1 MHNTSNTHIKLAA
14 TIFFLTQC
22 GIAVAADEKLI
33 SGNIA
38 ASQLWDDN
46 FFQNADETPEQI
58 TVLNAGLALSK
69 NISRQQ
75 FSARWRVRSYQ
86 HADYEKFDE
95 ILQDG
100 SLRWYG
106 AWGEELTSNLEW
118 VRDAYLVDRWET
130 PEGDVDSVAK
140 EDAKFALTYGSQN
153 RFSVQVGG
161 RQSKQNHS
169 SISRNNLD
177 YEENEGFAGLTY
189 RTPSQSTLTLRY
201 RSGDRTYVNRV
212 GESLENNFDFDY
224 RQLELENIWKIS
236 AKTTSKLTLARLE
249 REGTSVINNTSG
261 NYALLDFSWDATPK
275 VQWHL
280 GYSFTHPAQGDTIDK
295 PTDVKTGF
303 VSVTWNI
310 SQKVVLS
317 SRVEKVSRNYAD
329 VDEKNPRA
337 ETQYNFIPL
346 SINYAIYDSLSLR
359 LDTTWRK
366 NESPRL
372 LTREYE
378 ASQVM
383 VGLNYRF

>member
-22 GIAVAADEKLI
+22 AIAVAADEKLI

-86 HADYEKFDE
+86 HANYEKFDE
-95 ILQDG
+95 TLQDG

-140 EDAKFALTYGSQN
+140 EDAKFALAYGSQN

-201 RSGDRTYVNRV
+201 RSGDRTYINRV
-212 GESLENNFDFDY
+212 GASLENNFDFDY
-224 RQLELENIWKIS
+224 RQIELENIWKIS

-303 VSVTWNI
+303 VSVTWSI

-366 NESPRL
+366 NESPL
-372 LTREYE
+372 LLSREYE